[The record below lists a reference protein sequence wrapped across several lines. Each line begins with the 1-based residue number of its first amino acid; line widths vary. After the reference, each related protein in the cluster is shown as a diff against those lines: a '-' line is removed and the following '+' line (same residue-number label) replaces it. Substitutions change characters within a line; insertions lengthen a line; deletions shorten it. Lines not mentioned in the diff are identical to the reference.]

1 MTNVLPFPRKQELGQ
16 WEPQKRRLKALEAQ
30 KTRKLRSQ
38 LRARHVVLQCR
49 NLFLA
54 ALVGGLVTQ
63 YVMHAHG
70 IQQIASLTSYEA
82 GVGHR

>member
-1 MTNVLPFPRKQELGQ
+1 MTNVLPFPRKQELGR
-16 WEPQKRRLKALEAQ
+16 WEPHMPRLTALNAQ

-63 YVMHAHG
+63 YVMHSHG
-70 IQQIASLTSYEA
+70 IQHLASLTAYEA
-82 GVGHR
+82 GTGHR